1 MEQDENKPTEKAPV
15 AKNKLLDNKVVLF
28 GIIIVMQLVMAIVLV
43 EFVVTPKLKAVADDS
58 PEIVQEEVLEG
69 TLVDLQE
76 MVVTLNDK
84 AETPGFLRINVN
96 VEVTDQKIADKATE
110 KLPKLRDTVIL
121 ILSGKTSQEMRSI
134 QGKEIV
140 KAEIFKKL
148 QSILPAE
155 SLMGVYFSDLVIQ

>member
-69 TLVDLQE
+69 TLVPVMLCRCRRQRQQPE
-76 MVVTLNDK
+76 
-84 AETPGFLRINVN
+84 
-96 VEVTDQKIADKATE
+96 
-110 KLPKLRDTVIL
+110 
-121 ILSGKTSQEMRSI
+121 
-134 QGKEIV
+134 
-140 KAEIFKKL
+140 
-148 QSILPAE
+148 
-155 SLMGVYFSDLVIQ
+155 

>member
-1 MEQDENKPTEKAPV
+1 MEQDEKKPAEEAPV
-15 AKNKLLDNKVVLF
+15 SKKGLLDNKLVLF
-28 GIIIVMQLVMAIVLV
+28 GIIIVLQLVMAIVLV
-43 EFVVTPKLKAVADDS
+43 EFVVTPKLKAVADYS
-58 PEIVQEEVLEG
+58 PEIVQEGVQEG
-69 TLVDLQE
+69 ILVDLEE
-76 MVVTLNDK
+76 MVVTLNDRV
-84 AETPGFLRINVN
+84 ETPGFLRINVN
-96 VEVTDQKIADKATE
+96 LEVTDQKIADKAAE

-148 QSILPAE
+148 QSILPTE